1 MVSYAQVW
9 EFIYSLIIWFKII
22 NEIIFMY
29 NHAINSSY
37 CLVNG
42 CLMEYFKSFSNFPS
56 KYISSD
62 TSDESN
68 KELNMLTCSD
78 AQRTPPPSS
87 TTTTTAATTTT
98 TTPTLTTNGHHRQT
112 SGHRNPSLSTV
123 FVKKRVEKDGV
134 TVVGS
139 LTVVASGDGGGSGCS
154 GGGSG

>member
-1 MVSYAQVW
+1 MVSYAQVR
-9 EFIYSLIIWFKII
+9 EFIYSLIIWFKIHVQSV
-22 NEIIFMY
+22 

-78 AQRTPPPSS
+78 AQVLFYPYL
-87 TTTTTAATTTT
+87 A
-98 TTPTLTTNGHHRQT
+98 L
-112 SGHRNPSLSTV
+112 
-123 FVKKRVEKDGV
+123 
-134 TVVGS
+134 
-139 LTVVASGDGGGSGCS
+139 C
-154 GGGSG
+154 